1 MRKILFID
9 RDGTLIREP
18 ADEQIDSFE
27 KLEFI
32 PGMITWLGR
41 IARELS
47 YELVMVTNQDGLGT
61 KAFPEEDFQGPQNL
75 LLKTLEGE
83 GISFSHIAID
93 RSFEADNLPTR
104 KPGTAMLTA
113 YLSGDVDMA
122 NSYVIGDRKTDLL
135 LAQNLG
141 CKGILLSNGNQ
152 SSAARTTTSWEAI
165 YQFLKPQR
173 QAVAKRVTSETSVS
187 VWVNLDGTGLAN
199 IDTGLG
205 FFNHMLEQLARHS
218 GIDLNVTVVGDL
230 QVDEHH
236 TVEDTAIV
244 LGTVLRDA
252 LGSMKGIERYGFFL
266 PMDDSNAL
274 VGLDLG
280 GRSYLRWEVQFK
292 RERIGDVPT
301 ELFSHFFRS
310 LTDAAKWT
318 LHVKAEGENEHHL
331 IESIFKAVARSLRS
345 AIKQNGTDVLPST
358 KGLL

>member
-1 MRKILFID
+1 MKKILFID

-113 YLSGDVDMA
+113 YSSGNVDMA
-122 NSYVIGDRKTDLL
+122 NSYVIGDRKTDLQ

-141 CKGILLSNGNQ
+141 CKGILFSNSKETN
-152 SSAARTTTSWEAI
+152 AALATESWEAI
-165 YQFLKPQR
+165 FQFLKPKR
-173 QAVAKRVTSETSVS
+173 QATVQRKTNETNVS
-187 VWVNLDGTGLAN
+187 VWTNLDGTGIAN

-218 GIDLNVTVVGDL
+218 GIDLNVTVLGDL

-280 GRSYLRWEVQFK
+280 GRSYLRWDVQFK

-318 LHVKAEGENEHHL
+318 LHVKAEGINEHHL

>member
-122 NSYVIGDRKTDLL
+122 NSYVIGDRKTDLQ

-152 SSAARTTTSWEAI
+152 SSAALTTTSWEAI

-187 VWVNLDGTGLAN
+187 VWVNLDGTGQAN

-205 FFNHMLEQLARHS
+205 FFNHMLEQLASHS

-301 ELFSHFFRS
+301 ELFPHFFRS

-331 IESIFKAVARSLRS
+331 VESIFKAVARSLRS